1 MNLIC
6 SRSYPSSLQMQALL
20 SIGKSISFPKNT
32 SIFKCLELPPGLTG
46 IIKNNYWWIVTNK
59 RDEDRINAAAEN
71 SKESHRPKKCANE
84 AAAGQRGVPIS
95 IHFDLDGAVTRSRAR
110 AAAEMAAGPA
120 EAAKLRS
127 RSKSCGSRSSSEQP
141 GPSKSV
147 TSCTGGASSAGH
159 CLQPGV
165 KRRLDSKNSG
175 PSKKK

>member
-32 SIFKCLELPPGLTG
+32 SIFKCLELPPGLSG

-59 RDEDRINAAAEN
+59 RDEEKSGAAAETG
-71 SKESHRPKKCANE
+71 KESHRPKKHTNE
-84 AAAGQRGVPIS
+84 AAGGPRGIPIP
-95 IHFDLDGAVTRSRAR
+95 IHFELDGTVTRSRAR

-127 RSKSCGSRSSSEQP
+127 RSKSCGKRNSLEQA

-147 TSCTGGASSAGH
+147 TSSVGGASSAGH
-159 CLQPGV
+159 CMQPGV